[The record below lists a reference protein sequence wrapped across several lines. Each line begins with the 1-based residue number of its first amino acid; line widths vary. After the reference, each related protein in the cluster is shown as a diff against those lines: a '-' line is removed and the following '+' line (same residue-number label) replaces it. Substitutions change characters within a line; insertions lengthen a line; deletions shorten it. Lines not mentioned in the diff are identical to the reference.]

1 MAEGEFVYKPDLNRT
16 HPPIDET
23 VKMPRQVR
31 LAVER
36 AEDLIAGRQP
46 RPIGVPAA
54 SAPSGSAS
62 KPTDAQINAALA
74 WLEANVNSS
83 NPDSTVALEIFRQ
96 GERIIKARRRGA
108 QKPRKASTLVT
119 QRLEALFQAF
129 RELPPKFR
137 QHPTGVKTI
146 ERLRKATLQKLGLPD
161 KDSVL
166 SEDTIRQD
174 IRQLRPLLRVVQEGR
189 MPPPGLPSRS

>member
-74 WLEANVNSS
+74 WLEANVDSS

-119 QRLEALFQAF
+119 QGWRPSFRLLGNSRLSSGSTPQELRRSSGCARPPCKNWAF
-129 RELPPKFR
+129 
-137 QHPTGVKTI
+137 PTKTVFSQ
-146 ERLRKATLQKLGLPD
+146 R
-161 KDSVL
+161 
-166 SEDTIRQD
+166 IRSD
-174 IRQLRPLLRVVQEGR
+174 RTFGSSDPC
-189 MPPPGLPSRS
+189 

>member
-36 AEDLIAGRQP
+36 AEDLVAGRQP

-74 WLEANVNSS
+74 WLEANVDSS

-137 QHPTGVKTI
+137 QHPTGRRSSGCARPPCKNWAFPTKTVFSQ
-146 ERLRKATLQKLGLPD
+146 R
-161 KDSVL
+161 
-166 SEDTIRQD
+166 IRSD
-174 IRQLRPLLRVVQEGR
+174 RTFGSSDPC
-189 MPPPGLPSRS
+189 

>member
-1 MAEGEFVYKPDLNRT
+1 MKRLRCRARCASRSSVLRTLLRGDNRG
-16 HPPIDET
+16 PL
-23 VKMPRQVR
+23 KS
-31 LAVER
+31 
-36 AEDLIAGRQP
+36 
-46 RPIGVPAA
+46 PAA
-54 SAPSGSAS
+54 SAQSGSAS
-62 KPTDAQINAALA
+62 KPTDAQIDAALT
-74 WLEANVNSS
+74 WLEANVDSS

-119 QRLEALFQAF
+119 GRVEALFQAF
-129 RELPPKFR
+129 RNSRLSSSSTPQE
-137 QHPTGVKTI
+137 QTV

-174 IRQLRPLLRVVQEGR
+174 IRQLRPLLG
-189 MPPPGLPSRS
+189 